1 LFFEY
6 YHIRKKNEIQPT
18 TIGLIRFNRGKII
31 NKYLRELCIPISIGI
46 VNFTVKHKNKMKI
59 IIPMAG
65 RGSRLRPHTLTIPK
79 PLIPVAGKPIV
90 HRLVEDIVG
99 VLNQDI
105 EEIAFIIHESFGK
118 QVEEDLIAI
127 AEKLGAKGTIYYQ
140 NEALGTGHAIMC
152 AKDSLS
158 GPAVI
163 AYADTL
169 IRANF
174 DLDADADSVIW
185 VKQVDQ
191 PEAFGVVNLNEANE
205 IIELVEKPKE
215 FVSDLAVIGI
225 YYFKDVAVLKNE
237 LQSVLD
243 NNIINGGEYQINDGI
258 KQMMAKGMRFVPGE
272 VDEWMDCGNKDV
284 TVDTNSRMLG
294 FLHND
299 GEQLVANNVKL
310 ENSTIIPPCY
320 IGEDVVLIN
329 ATVGPNVSLGNGCQ
343 VIDSVIKNSLVQTYS
358 NIKNAN
364 LDNAMI
370 GNHASFD
377 GKFTNVSIGDY
388 SVLE

>member
-1 LFFEY
+1 
-6 YHIRKKNEIQPT
+6 
-18 TIGLIRFNRGKII
+18 
-31 NKYLRELCIPISIGI
+31 
-46 VNFTVKHKNKMKI
+46 MKI
-59 IIPMAG
+59 IVPMAG

-90 HRLVEDIVG
+90 HRLVEDIAG
-99 VLNQDI
+99 VLNQKID
-105 EEIAFIIHESFGK
+105 EVAFIIHESFGAK
-118 QVEEDLIAI
+118 VEQDLLAI
-127 AEKLGAKGTIYYQ
+127 AQKLGAKGTIYYQ

-169 IRANF
+169 IRADF
-174 DLDADADSVIW
+174 DLDTTADSVIW

-191 PEAFGVVNLNEANE
+191 PEAFGVVNLNPMGE
-205 IIELVEKPKE
+205 IIELVEKSKE

-225 YYFKDVAVLKNE
+225 YYFKDVAVLKHE

-243 NNIINGGEYQINDGI
+243 NNIIHGGEYQINDGI
-258 KQMMAKGMRFVPGE
+258 KQMMAKGMKFVPGK

-284 TVDTNSRMLG
+284 TVETNTRMLG

-299 GEQLVANNVKL
+299 GEHLIDYGVKQ

-320 IGEDVVLIN
+320 IGENVVLIN
-329 ATVGPNVSLGNGCQ
+329 TTIGPNVSLGNGCH
-343 VIDSVIKNSLVQTYS
+343 VVDSTLKNSLVQTHVH
-358 NIKNAN
+358 IKNAN

-370 GNHASFD
+370 GNHVQYD
-377 GKFTNVSIGDY
+377 GHFTSISIGDY

>member
-1 LFFEY
+1 
-6 YHIRKKNEIQPT
+6 
-18 TIGLIRFNRGKII
+18 
-31 NKYLRELCIPISIGI
+31 
-46 VNFTVKHKNKMKI
+46 MKI
-59 IIPMAG
+59 IVPMAG

-90 HRLVEDIVG
+90 HRLVEDIAG
-99 VLNQDI
+99 VLNQKID
-105 EEIAFIIHESFGK
+105 EVAFIIHESFGK
-118 QVEEDLIAI
+118 KVEEDLIAI
-127 AEKLGAKGTIYYQ
+127 AEKLGAKGKIYYQ

-152 AKDSLS
+152 AKDSLT

-169 IRANF
+169 IRADF
-174 DLDADADSVIW
+174 DLDKTADSVIW

-191 PEAFGVVNLNEANE
+191 PEAFGVINLNDKNE
-205 IIELVEKPKE
+205 IVELVEKPKE

-225 YYFKDVAVLKNE
+225 YYFKEISVLREE

-258 KQMMAKGMRFVPGE
+258 KQMMAKGMKFVPGK

-284 TVDTNSRMLG
+284 TVETNSRMLG

-299 GEQLVANNVKL
+299 GEHLVDYDVKL
-310 ENSTIIPPCY
+310 ENSTIIPPCF

-329 ATVGPNVSLGNGCQ
+329 STVGPNVSLGKGTH
-343 VIDSVIKNSLVQTYS
+343 VTDSKIKNSLVQTHAH
-358 NIKNAN
+358 IKNAD

-370 GNHASFD
+370 GNHAIFD
-377 GKFTNVSIGDY
+377 GNFKSISIGDY
-388 SVLE
+388 SVLD

>member
-1 LFFEY
+1 
-6 YHIRKKNEIQPT
+6 
-18 TIGLIRFNRGKII
+18 
-31 NKYLRELCIPISIGI
+31 
-46 VNFTVKHKNKMKI
+46 MKI
-59 IIPMAG
+59 IVPMAG

-79 PLIPVAGKPIV
+79 PLIPIAGKPIV
-90 HRLVEDIVG
+90 HRLVEDIAG

-105 EEIAFIIHESFGK
+105 DEVAFIIHESFGK
-118 QVEEDLIAI
+118 KVEEELIAI
-127 AEKLGAKGTIYYQ
+127 AQKLGAKGTIYYQ

-152 AKDSLS
+152 AKESLS

-169 IRANF
+169 IRADF
-174 DLDADADSVIW
+174 DLDKTADSVIW

-191 PEAFGVVNLNEANE
+191 PEAFGVINLNENNE

-237 LQSVLD
+237 LQLVLD
-243 NNIINGGEYQINDGI
+243 NNIVHGGEYQINDGI
-258 KQMMAKGMRFVPGE
+258 KQMMAKGMKFVPGKVE
-272 VDEWMDCGNKDV
+272 EWMDCGNKDV
-284 TVDTNSRMLG
+284 TVDTNNRMLN

-299 GEQLVANNVKL
+299 GIHLIDYDVKQ

-320 IGEDVVLIN
+320 IGKNVVLTN
-329 ATVGPNVSLGNGCQ
+329 ATIGPNVSLGDGCH
-343 VIDSVIKNSLVQTYS
+343 VSDSTIKNSLIQTHS
-358 NIKNAN
+358 HIKNAH

-370 GNHASFD
+370 GNHVSFE
-377 GKFTNVSIGDY
+377 GKFTSISIGDY

>member
-1 LFFEY
+1 
-6 YHIRKKNEIQPT
+6 
-18 TIGLIRFNRGKII
+18 
-31 NKYLRELCIPISIGI
+31 
-46 VNFTVKHKNKMKI
+46 
-59 IIPMAG
+59 MAG

-90 HRLVEDIVG
+90 HRLVEDIAG
-99 VLNQDI
+99 VLNQPID
-105 EEIAFIIHESFGK
+105 EVAFIIHESFGK
-118 QVEEDLIAI
+118 KVEEELIAI
-127 AEKLGAKGTIYYQ
+127 AQKLGAKGTIYYQ

-169 IRANF
+169 IRADF
-174 DLDADADSVIW
+174 DLDTSADSVIW

-191 PEAFGVVNLNEANE
+191 PEAFGVVNLNANGE
-205 IIELVEKPKE
+205 IIELVEKPKD

-237 LQSVLD
+237 LQAVLD
-243 NNIINGGEYQINDGI
+243 NNIIHGGEYQINDGI
-258 KQMMAKGMRFVPGE
+258 KQMMAKGMKFVPGK

-284 TVDTNSRMLG
+284 TVETNTRMLG
-294 FLHND
+294 FLHQD
-299 GEQLVANNVKL
+299 GEELVSKTVKL
-310 ENSTIIPPCY
+310 DNATIVPPCY
-320 IGEDVVLIN
+320 IGEDVILTN
-329 ATVGPNVSLGNGCQ
+329 ATVGPNVSLGKGCH
-343 VIDSVIKNSLVQTYS
+343 VMDSTIKNSLVQTHAH
-358 NIKNAN
+358 IKNAN

-377 GKFTNVSIGDY
+377 GKFTSISIGDY

>member
-1 LFFEY
+1 
-6 YHIRKKNEIQPT
+6 
-18 TIGLIRFNRGKII
+18 
-31 NKYLRELCIPISIGI
+31 
-46 VNFTVKHKNKMKI
+46 M
-59 IIPMAG
+59 
-65 RGSRLRPHTLTIPK
+65 
-79 PLIPVAGKPIV
+79 
-90 HRLVEDIVG
+90 HRLVEDIAG
-99 VLNQDI
+99 VLNQKID
-105 EEIAFIIHESFGK
+105 EVAFIIHESFGAK
-118 QVEEDLIAI
+118 VEQDLLAI
-127 AEKLGAKGTIYYQ
+127 AQKLGAKGTIYYQ

-169 IRANF
+169 IRADF
-174 DLDADADSVIW
+174 DLDTTADSVIW

-191 PEAFGVVNLNEANE
+191 PEAFGVVNLNPMGE

-225 YYFKDVAVLKNE
+225 YYFKDVAVLKHE

-243 NNIINGGEYQINDGI
+243 NNIIHGGEYQINDGI
-258 KQMMAKGMRFVPGE
+258 KQMMAKGMKFVPGK

-284 TVDTNSRMLG
+284 TVETNTRMLG

-299 GEQLVANNVKL
+299 GEHLIDYGVKQ

-320 IGEDVVLIN
+320 IGENVVLIN
-329 ATVGPNVSLGNGCQ
+329 ATIGPNVSLGNGCH
-343 VIDSVIKNSLVQTYS
+343 VVDSTLKNSLVQTHVH
-358 NIKNAN
+358 IKNAN

-370 GNHASFD
+370 GNHVQYD
-377 GKFTNVSIGDY
+377 GHFTSISIGDY

>member
-1 LFFEY
+1 
-6 YHIRKKNEIQPT
+6 
-18 TIGLIRFNRGKII
+18 
-31 NKYLRELCIPISIGI
+31 
-46 VNFTVKHKNKMKI
+46 
-59 IIPMAG
+59 MAG

-79 PLIPVAGKPIV
+79 PLIPIAGKPIV
-90 HRLVEDIVG
+90 HRLVEDIAG

-105 EEIAFIIHESFGK
+105 DEVAFIIHESFGK
-118 QVEEDLIAI
+118 KVEEELIAI
-127 AEKLGAKGTIYYQ
+127 AQKLGAKGTIYYQ

-152 AKDSLS
+152 AKESLS

-169 IRANF
+169 IRADF
-174 DLDADADSVIW
+174 DLDKTADSVIW

-191 PEAFGVVNLNEANE
+191 PEAFGVINLNENNE

-237 LQSVLD
+237 LQLVLD
-243 NNIINGGEYQINDGI
+243 NNIVHGGEYQINDGI
-258 KQMMAKGMRFVPGE
+258 KQMMAKGMKFVPGKVE
-272 VDEWMDCGNKDV
+272 EWMDCGNKDV
-284 TVDTNSRMLG
+284 TVDTNNRMLN

-299 GEQLVANNVKL
+299 GIHLIDYDVKQ

-320 IGEDVVLIN
+320 IGKNVVLTN
-329 ATVGPNVSLGNGCQ
+329 ATIGPNVSLGDGCH
-343 VIDSVIKNSLVQTYS
+343 VTDSNIKNSLIQTHS
-358 NIKNAN
+358 HIKNAH

-370 GNHASFD
+370 GNHVSFE
-377 GKFTNVSIGDY
+377 GKFTSISIGDY

>member
-1 LFFEY
+1 
-6 YHIRKKNEIQPT
+6 
-18 TIGLIRFNRGKII
+18 
-31 NKYLRELCIPISIGI
+31 
-46 VNFTVKHKNKMKI
+46 
-59 IIPMAG
+59 MAG
-65 RGSRLRPHTLTIPK
+65 RGSRLRPHTLTVPK

-90 HRLVEDIVG
+90 HRLVEDIAG
-99 VLNQDI
+99 VLNQKID
-105 EEIAFIIHESFGK
+105 EVAFIIHESFGK
-118 QVEEDLIAI
+118 KVEEDLIAI
-127 AEKLGAKGTIYYQ
+127 AQKLGAKGTIYYQ

-169 IRANF
+169 IRADF
-174 DLDADADSVIW
+174 DLDTTADSVIW

-191 PEAFGVVNLNEANE
+191 PEAFGVVNLNANGE

-225 YYFKDVAVLKNE
+225 YYFKDIAVLKNE

-243 NNIINGGEYQINDGI
+243 NNIIHGGEYQINDGI
-258 KQMMAKGMRFVPGE
+258 KQMMAKGMKFVPGQ
-272 VDEWMDCGNKDV
+272 VDEWMDCGNKNV
-284 TVDTNSRMLG
+284 TVETNTRMLG

-299 GEQLVANNVKL
+299 GENLVASDVKL
-310 ENSTIIPPCY
+310 ENATIIPPCS
-320 IGEDVVLIN
+320 IAEDVVLIN
-329 ATVGPNVSLGNGCQ
+329 ATVGPNVSLGKGCH
-343 VIDSVIKNSLVQTYS
+343 VINSTLKNSLIQTHAH
-358 NIKNAN
+358 IKNAN

-370 GNHASFD
+370 GNHVNFD
-377 GKFTNVSIGDY
+377 GNFTSISIGDY